1 MFASSLASS
10 FALALAFA
18 PPPPPEPDPLVEKAP
33 EQIKRT
39 QKEDSA
45 FQIYGY
51 FLTRAEMTNVSPQND
66 LFKGQIVGRLF
77 GPNTTTTSPDRA
89 IFLEQRLIPFII
101 AEPKLLDRRAR
112 LRASFELDWTF
123 GDTSNS
129 TGGNFGSA
137 ITADQVNLQTQNV
150 AVEIDLWK
158 GWSVNVGLQR
168 LYDTA
173 LDPYR
178 TPISNIQLSGNRMAF
193 WGTDAVGV
201 VLHGNQWG
209 QRFKIGAYQLY
220 ENLIQKDDD
229 VALFEFATDRHLGKT
244 WHVGGHLRYLRD
256 ASMGQGGIGI
266 LGQGP
271 DSSLVDY
278 NGGYRFT
285 IPDETESWRGHF
297 AWVGGD
303 TSFNPELTAGRFG
316 GSAFAVGNFGQIVT
330 SIPNQPGDYQKLANV
345 LGLAANVRAAARW
358 GKSPRD
364 HVTLDVLYTSGDH
377 DGLEDGTY
385 SGVVTGN
392 TWGSPAAVF
401 TSFGTYLL
409 LPHANVVNRFYAA
422 STDISNIGFGLT
434 AASLGFGADIIRN
447 QLYARVGGAVAQSNI
462 QPVGGKKFMGAE
474 VNGTISWRVRP
485 LLNIEGHAAY
495 LRLGDY
501 FRSPEIVTGSTGAGR
516 PKDPWTVFL
525 TLKWLLV

>member
-1 MFASSLASS
+1 MITAVLA
-10 FALALAFA
+10 ATLAFA
-18 PPPPPEPDPLVEKAP
+18 PVPAPEPDPLVEKAP
-33 EQIKRT
+33 EQIQRT
-39 QKEDSA
+39 QNEDAS
-45 FQIYGY
+45 FKVYGY
-51 FLTRAEMTNVSPQND
+51 FLTRAEITNVSPEND

-77 GPNTTTTSPDRA
+77 GPNTTNTSKDRA
-89 IFLEQRLIPFII
+89 IFLEQRLIPFFI

-129 TGGNFGSA
+129 AGGNFGSS

-168 LYDTA
+168 LYDSA

-178 TPISNIQLSGNRMAF
+178 TPVSNLQLSGSRMAF
-193 WGTDAVGV
+193 WGTDAVGA
-201 VLHGNQWG
+201 VLHGTSAG
-209 QRFKIGAYQLY
+209 QRFKIGAYQIY

-229 VALFEFATDRHLGKT
+229 VALFELATDRHLGRT
-244 WHVGGHLRYLRD
+244 WHVGGSLRYLRD
-256 ASMGQGGIGI
+256 ASMGQGGLGI

-271 DSSLVDY
+271 DSALVDY

-285 IPDETESWRGHF
+285 IPDGPDAPESWRGHF
-297 AWVGGD
+297 AWLQAD
-303 TSFNPELTAGRFG
+303 ASFNPELTAGRFG
-316 GSAFAVGNFGQIVT
+316 GNGFLVGNFGQIVT
-330 SIPNQPGDYQKLANV
+330 SIPNQPGDYSKLANI
-345 LGLAANVRAAARW
+345 LGLAGNLRLAARW

-364 HVTLDVLYTSGDH
+364 HLTLDFLYTSGDH
-377 DGLEDGTY
+377 DGLQDGTY

-392 TWGSPAAVF
+392 TWGSPAAPF

-409 LPHANVVNRFYAA
+409 LPHGNVVNRYYAA
-422 STDISNIGFGLT
+422 AADISNVGFGLT
-434 AASLGFGADIIRN
+434 AASVAFGADIVRN
-447 QLYARVGGAVAQSNI
+447 VVYAKVGAAVARSNI
-462 QPVGGKKFMGAE
+462 QPIGGKNFMGAE
-474 VNGTISWRVRP
+474 VNANVSWRIRP
-485 LLNIEGHAAY
+485 LLDLSGHAAY

-501 FRSPEIVTGSTGAGR
+501 FTSPEILASGATTR
-516 PKDPWTVFL
+516 PRDPWTFFL